1 MQPRTV
7 QALIQSSLNKL
18 VRTMRFSPLPRF
30 VIALLGVFFTL
41 ALVAPLPFAI
51 VIPGSAE
58 NIFEKI
64 ITVKNQKSYPATGR
78 LDLMSVRVTNP
89 NNWIIGPEIIYSW
102 LRGDETVYPRAA
114 IYPPGATN
122 ESEKKAATADM
133 TSSQSKAIGA
143 ALAFLR
149 ANPDFEVARDQLVEK
164 NLVFD
169 VKRTGGPSGGMIFA
183 IGVIELLTPRDILD
197 GRHIS
202 GTGTITIDGKVGPI
216 GSINEKIRAAHRV
229 GAQIFLA
236 PVGNQSEIADP
247 PQGIKVVIVATLTD
261 AINALSARA

>member
-1 MQPRTV
+1 
-7 QALIQSSLNKL
+7 
-18 VRTMRFSPLPRF
+18 MRFSPLPRF
-30 VIALLGVFFTL
+30 VIAVLGVFFTL
-41 ALVAPLPFAI
+41 ALVAPLPFA
-51 VIPGSAE
+51 VVMPGNAQ

-78 LDLMSVRVTNP
+78 LDLMSVQVTNP

-102 LRGDETVYPRAA
+102 IRSDEAVYPRAA

-122 ESEKKAATADM
+122 ASEKKAATADM

-143 ALAFLR
+143 ALTFLR
-149 ANPDFEVARDQLVEK
+149 ANPDFNVTRDQLVEK
-164 NLVFD
+164 NILID
-169 VKRTGGPSGGMIFA
+169 VKRTGGPSGGMVFA

-202 GTGTITIDGKVGPI
+202 GTGTISIDGTVGPI
-216 GSINEKIRAAHRV
+216 GGINEKIHAARKA

-236 PVGNQSEIADP
+236 PVGNQSEVTNP
-247 PQGIKVVIVATLTD
+247 PQGIRVVFVATLTD
-261 AINALSARA
+261 AINALSAGT